1 MKRIVLVLT
10 LALAA
15 AALSGFATSAQAGD
29 PGTAHL
35 PDLVTQTPSDV
46 RIQRDKAT
54 GTKVL
59 RFSNTV
65 GNLGIGR
72 FELRPVHNAIT
83 DTTAAYQRIYT
94 HDAAGNWSLQ
104 SEFPVGTFQF
114 HETHNH
120 WHFDDFALYELWNVA
135 ADGSIGDTVLRSS
148 GKVTFCIIDTAAI
161 NLSLEHAS
169 PTRGYVSCNQGDIQG
184 LSDGWG
190 DTYTWNLPGQS
201 IDIAGLPSGDYW
213 LVSTADPDGLTS
225 ETNDANN
232 SGAVKITIRG
242 NRLK

>member
-1 MKRIVLVLT
+1 MKRIALVLT
-10 LALAA
+10 LALVA
-15 AALSGFATSAQAGD
+15 AALSGFAAAAQAGD

-35 PDLVTQTPSDV
+35 PDLVTRPPSDV

-54 GTKVL
+54 GVKVL

-65 GNLGIGR
+65 GNLGSGR
-72 FELRPVHNAIT
+72 LELRPVHNAIT
-83 DTTAAYQRIYT
+83 GTTDAYQRVYT

-104 SEFPVGTFQF
+104 TEFPVGTFQF
-114 HETHNH
+114 HESHNH
-120 WHFDDFALYELWNVA
+120 WHFDDFALYELRNVA
-135 ADGSIGDTVLRSS
+135 ADGSIGSTVLRSS
-148 GKVTFCIIDTAAI
+148 GKVTFCIIDTVAI
-161 NLSLEHAS
+161 DLSLQHAS
-169 PTRGYVSCNQGDIQG
+169 PTRGYASCNQNDIQG
-184 LSDGWG
+184 LSVGWA

-201 IDIAGLPSGDYW
+201 IEISGLPSGDYW
-213 LVSTADPDGLTS
+213 LVSTADPDGLIS

>member
-1 MKRIVLVLT
+1 MKRIVLVLS

-15 AALSGFATSAQAGD
+15 AGLSGFATSAQAGD

-35 PDLVTQTPSDV
+35 PDLVTRTPSDI

-65 GNLGIGR
+65 ANLGRGR
-72 FELRPVHNAIT
+72 LELRPVHDSVT
-83 DTTAAYQRIYT
+83 DTTLAYQRVYT

-104 SEFPVGTFQF
+104 SQFPVGTFQF

-120 WHFDDFALYELWNVA
+120 WHYDDFALYELRNVA
-135 ADGSIGDTVLRSS
+135 PDGSVGATVLRSS
-148 GKVTFCIIDTAAI
+148 GKVTFCIIDTVSVD
-161 NLSLEHAS
+161 LTLEHAS
-169 PTRGYVSCNQGDIQG
+169 PTRGFTTCNQSDIQG
-184 LSDGWG
+184 LSVGWA
-190 DTYTWNLPGQS
+190 DTYGWSLPGQS
-201 IDIAGLPSGDYW
+201 IDISGLPSGEYW
-213 LVSTADPDGLTS
+213 LVSTADPDGLIS

-232 SGAVKITIRG
+232 AGAVKIKIRG